1 MSNEASFFFSSSK
14 FRKLRIEEEDEVG
27 TETMDFNPPRFRLEA
42 GALIIY
48 F

>member
-1 MSNEASFFFSSSK
+1 MKHPSSSPPPT

-42 GALIIY
+42 GAAINY